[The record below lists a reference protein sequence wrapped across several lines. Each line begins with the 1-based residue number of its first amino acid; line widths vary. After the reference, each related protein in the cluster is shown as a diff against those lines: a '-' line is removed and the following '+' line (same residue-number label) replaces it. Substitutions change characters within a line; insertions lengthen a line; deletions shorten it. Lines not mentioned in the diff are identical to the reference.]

1 MSQVVQAAERLTGQ
15 KSAKPIINDFQ
26 IVVAT
31 VNGTGSQTANT
42 SLIRAL
48 FRMGVPV
55 NGKNIF
61 PSNIQG
67 LPAWFSIRLSK
78 DEYVARREHS
88 EILVAM
94 NQATVR
100 EDIQTLPPGGVCYTP
115 EEWAIT
121 PDRDDITYYTM
132 PVKALVSASDTPPAL
147 RDYVSNMVYVGV
159 VAAMHNIELAEI
171 REALNI
177 HFSGKAKAVESNMA
191 MVNAA
196 YEWAQDHLAKSD
208 PYMVE
213 RMDKT
218 SGLIIMDGNSAG
230 ALGAVFGGVTFTAW
244 YPITPSTSL
253 VDSLKDY
260 LAELRHDPE
269 TGKASYAVVQAEDE
283 LAAIGMVVGAGWAGA
298 RAMTSTSGP
307 GIALMSEFA
316 GLAYLTEVPA
326 VIWDIQRIG
335 PSTGLPTR
343 TQQGDVLKAYFLGT
357 GDTKHVVLLPGTIA
371 ECFEFGWKAFDLAE
385 RLQTLIFVLSDL
397 DLGMNLWMSKPF
409 EYPDVPM
416 DRGKVLSAED
426 VDKLGGFKRYAD
438 VDGDGIGWRTLPGT
452 DHPLGAYFTRGS
464 GHNEEAQYSERPE
477 DWAGNMA
484 RLTRKFDTARTLVPQ
499 PVLESMKGAK
509 IGLIS
514 YGSNHP
520 AIIEGRDK
528 LKAEDVK
535 TNYLRLRALP
545 LDGTTRKFIEKHDR
559 VYVIENNTDGQMAK
573 LIHMEYP
580 DLGAKVQSIAF
591 SNGLPFS
598 ARWIYEQVMEWEK

>member
-1 MSQVVQAAERLTGQ
+1 MSQAVQAAERVTGQ
-15 KSAKPIINDFQ
+15 KSGKPIVNDFQ

-31 VNGTGSQTANT
+31 VNGTGSQTAN
-42 SLIRAL
+42 SALIRAL
-48 FRMGVPV
+48 FRMGIPV

-67 LPAWFSIRLSK
+67 LPTWFSIRLSK

-94 NQATVR
+94 NQATVK
-100 EDIQTLPPGGVCYTP
+100 EDIQNLSPGGVVYTP
-115 EEWAIT
+115 EEWNIPAE
-121 PDRDDITYYTM
+121 RDDITYYTM
-132 PVKALVSASDTPPAL
+132 PVKALVSASDTPPNL

-159 VAAMHNIELAEI
+159 LAAMHNIDLAEVH
-171 REALNI
+171 EALNI
-177 HFSGKAKAVESNMA
+177 HFSGKAKAVESNMT

-196 YEWAQDHLAKSD
+196 FEWAQDHLAKSD
-208 PYMVE
+208 PFVAE

-218 SGLIIMDGNSAG
+218 SGLIMLDGNSAG
-230 ALGAVFGGVTFTAW
+230 ALGAVFGGVTFVAW

-253 VDSLKDY
+253 VDALKDY
-260 LAELRHDPE
+260 LAETRHDAE
-269 TGKASYAVVQAEDE
+269 GKATYAVVQAEDE
-283 LAAIGMVVGAGWAGA
+283 LAAIGMVIGAGWAGA

-307 GIALMSEFA
+307 GIALMSEFG
-316 GLAYLTEVPA
+316 GLAYSTEVPS
-326 VIWDIQRIG
+326 VIWDVQRVG

-357 GDTKHVVLLPGTIA
+357 GDTKHVVLLPGSIA
-371 ECFEFGWKAFDLAE
+371 ECFEFGWRAFDLAE
-385 RLQTLIFVLSDL
+385 RLQTLVFVLSDL

-409 EYPDVPM
+409 EYPDQPM
-416 DRGKVLSAED
+416 DRGKVLTAED
-426 VDKLGGFKRYAD
+426 VDRLGGFKRYAD

-452 DHPLGAYFTRGS
+452 DHPLAAYFTRGS
-464 GHNEEAQYSERPE
+464 GHNDEAQYSERTE

-484 RLTRKFDTARTLVPQ
+484 RLTRKFDTARTLLPK
-499 PVLESMKGAK
+499 PVVDTVKGAI
-509 IGLIS
+509 IGIIS
-514 YGSNHP
+514 YGSNDP

-528 LKAEDVK
+528 LKAQGVK
-535 TNYLRLRALP
+535 ASYLRLRGLP
-545 LDGTTRKFIEKHDR
+545 LEGTTRKFIEKHER
-559 VYVIENNTDGQMAK
+559 VCVIENNTDGQMAK

-580 DLGAKVQSIAF
+580 DLAPKVQSIAF